1 MRPKLILAALF
12 LIPFLCTAQSQNNS
26 GSPDRD
32 AQGRIPI
39 EGSRIFQYRCA
50 ACHGT
55 DGRGHGPASLTL
67 KHAAPNL
74 TLIAKRNGGRFP
86 YQQIKEVIEGKQ
98 ESSLARGFR
107 QMPIYGPIFHDI
119 EADQDWGE
127 VRLDAITRQVESMQQ
142 K

>member
-1 MRPKLILAALF
+1 MRPKLILAVL
-12 LIPFLCTAQSQNNS
+12 LLVPFICTAQSQSNS
-26 GSPDRD
+26 SSPDRD
-32 AQGRIPI
+32 VQTRIPI

-74 TLIAKRNGGRFP
+74 TLIAKRNGGGFP
-86 YQQIKEVIEGKQ
+86 YQQVKEVIEGKQ
-98 ESSLARGFR
+98 QSPLAHGYR
-107 QMPIYGPIFHDI
+107 QMPLYGPIFHDI
-119 EADQDWGE
+119 ESDQDWGE